1 MLSRVADSLYWM
13 SRYMERTDN
22 LLRMLKINYAYS
34 QDDMIQFTW
43 QPVLEIYTPLNPEE
57 ISDINNKSNRSVL
70 CFMILE
76 KNNPNSIINLVTK
89 ARENAR
95 SVQDH
100 ITKELWQCLNEFYL
114 YMRDT
119 PLEQMLQSQDPIT
132 ILDLLIKQGLIYYGT
147 TEITMMRG
155 EGLSFM
161 SIGKYIERI
170 LQSTQILD
178 VKFSSLSY
186 DLDKSIDTTY
196 WKYLLLSISGY
207 QLYLKSYRSGFEG
220 RNIAHL
226 ILFNIHFPRSV
237 MYSLNQLTY
246 YFERLKNDRTI
257 TSYESVSF
265 MIGKLRSKVQYSTVD
280 SVAESGLHKYLTEI
294 ISEINTIGKAFNNQY
309 FAYS

>member
-34 QDDMIQFTW
+34 QDDMIKFTW
-43 QPVLEIYTPLNPEE
+43 QPVLEIYTPLKPEE
-57 ISDINNKSNRSVL
+57 ISRLDQSNRSVL
-70 CFMILE
+70 TFMILDKE
-76 KNNPNSIINLVTK
+76 NPNAIINLVTK

-119 PLEQMLQSQDPIT
+119 HLEQMLQNQDPIT
-132 ILDLLIKQGLIYYGT
+132 VLDLLIRQGLVYYGT

-161 SIGKYIERI
+161 SIGKYVERI
-170 LQSTQILD
+170 LQASQILD

-186 DLDKSIDTTY
+186 DLDKTIDTTY
-196 WKYLLLSISGY
+196 WKYFLLSISGY

-220 RNIAHL
+220 RNIVHL
-226 ILFNIHFPRSV
+226 ILFNVHFPRSV
-237 MYSLNQLTY
+237 LYSLNQLTY
-246 YFERLKNDRTI
+246 YFERLKNDRNIKSFET
-257 TSYESVSF
+257 VSF
-265 MIGKLRSKVQYSTVD
+265 MIGKHRSKVQYSTVD
-280 SVAESGLHKYLTEI
+280 SVSEIGLHSYLTEI
-294 ISEINTIGKAFNNQY
+294 ISEINAIGKAFNNQY